1 MLVAGYPYR
10 YHGVSQLFGH
20 LDRGLL
26 LIFRARFGDRSSRPL
41 HPIPFAS
48 MNEHL
53 NRANK
58 TIPMITVPQIV
69 PSHVCLSC
77 EVCCRFP
84 ERDSSFRPYFTETE
98 IRQAIDNGVD
108 ARHFPD
114 SAGSQVLPVPHPSG
128 EGYLCPAFDPDTF
141 HCRVYPVRPFD
152 CQLYPFVLM
161 WDEDRRAVSLCWD
174 TKCPFFMDP
183 AMGEEPTPSAGT
195 PSDRSYTLP
204 EDFHPFSQSMVERIE
219 SNAMIDML
227 SANPQLVMP
236 FQSDVVV
243 IQQLPR
249 LTKRLIIS

>member
-1 MLVAGYPYR
+1 MGPEPKPLSAYR
-10 YHGVSQLFGH
+10 V
-20 LDRGLL
+20 
-26 LIFRARFGDRSSRPL
+26 I
-41 HPIPFAS
+41 I

-53 NRANK
+53 SKTNK
-58 TIPMITVPQIV
+58 TIPMIPVPQIV

-98 IRQAIDNGVD
+98 IRQAIAMGVD
-108 ARHFPD
+108 ASHFPD

-141 HCRVYPVRPFD
+141 HCRLYPARPLD
-152 CQLYPFVLM
+152 CQMYPFVLM

-174 TKCPFFMDP
+174 TKCPFFMDQC
-183 AMGEEPTPSAGT
+183 MEEENSHGPGRTP
-195 PSDRSYTLP
+195 DRSSALP
-204 EDFHPFSQSMVERIE
+204 EHFHPFSQTMAERLESSEMIE
-219 SNAMIDML
+219 IL

-236 FQSDVVV
+236 FQNDVVV

-249 LTKRLIIS
+249 LTKRLTTS